1 MNVENLVF
9 FKDNLEDNSKTN
21 AGLLLDDGN
30 IICLCCG
37 GIVEKGDYT
46 IIKKCR
52 LSDIDIA
59 NEVLLEN
66 YASDLTEN

>member
-1 MNVENLVF
+1 MCVENLVF
-9 FKDNLEDNSKTN
+9 FKDNLEDNSEMN
-21 AGLLLDDGN
+21 AGLLLDNGN

-37 GIVEKGDYT
+37 GIIEKGDYT

-52 LSDIDIA
+52 LSYIDVA

-66 YASDLTEN
+66 YASKLTEN

>member
-1 MNVENLVF
+1 MCVENLVF
-9 FKDNLEDNSKTN
+9 FKDNLEDNSEIN

-37 GIVEKGDYT
+37 GIVEKEDYT

-52 LSDIDIA
+52 TSYIDIA
-59 NEVLLEN
+59 NEALLEN
-66 YASDLTEN
+66 YANDLTEN

>member
-1 MNVENLVF
+1 MCVENLVF
-9 FKDNLEDNSKTN
+9 FKDSLEDNSETN
-21 AGLLLDDGN
+21 AGLLLDNGN

-37 GIVEKGDYT
+37 GNVEKGDYT

-52 LSDIDIA
+52 LSYIDIA

>member
-9 FKDNLEDNSKTN
+9 FKDNLEDNPETN
-21 AGLLLDDGN
+21 AGLLLDNGN

-37 GIVEKGDYT
+37 GIIEKGDYI
-46 IIKKCR
+46 IIKKCS
-52 LSDIDIA
+52 LSYIDVA

-66 YASDLTEN
+66 YASKLTEN

>member
-9 FKDNLEDNSKTN
+9 FKDNLEDNPETN
-21 AGLLLDDGN
+21 AGLLLDNGN

-37 GIVEKGDYT
+37 GIIEKGDYT

-52 LSDIDIA
+52 LSYIDVA
-59 NEVLLEN
+59 NDVLLEN
-66 YASDLTEN
+66 YASDLTEI

>member
-1 MNVENLVF
+1 MCVKNLVF
-9 FKDNLEDNSKTN
+9 FKDNLEENPETN

-37 GIVEKGDYT
+37 GIIEKGDYT
-46 IIKKCR
+46 IIRKCR
-52 LSDIDIA
+52 LSYIDIA

-66 YASDLTEN
+66 YAGDLTEN